1 MPTANRIMVEINDR
15 IRRLVEVGLADR
27 FQYGFLRRVG
37 RRAEITFPNA
47 AHISWSLKAVE
58 YADVYGRLV
67 YEGTYN
73 VKMLDG
79 ALIQMTYDFSGDVL
93 QRHRLAFFPA
103 PHLHEF
109 QNSPD
114 VYLDDELHGDVIA
127 GNVVPFP
134 LRYDYDARAGR
145 HVDVAHPKSHLT
157 LGQYE
162 HCRIPVSAPVT
173 PHWFVDFLLRN
184 FYRTPSRC
192 YADEMPPAGATF
204 DDSVSPAERRVI
216 HVVIPRRRPDAV
228 S

>member
-27 FQYGFLRRVG
+27 FHLGFLRRMG
-37 RRAEITFPNA
+37 RRVEITFPNA
-47 AHISWSLKAVE
+47 AHVSLSLKAVE
-58 YADVYGRLV
+58 YADVYRGLAH
-67 YEGTYN
+67 EGTYN

-79 ALIQMTYDFSGDVL
+79 ALIQMTYDFSDNRL

-109 QNSPD
+109 QNDPD

-127 GNVVPFP
+127 RDVVPFP
-134 LRYDYDARAGR
+134 LRCDYDARDSR

-173 PHWFVDFLLRN
+173 PHWFIDFVLRN
-184 FYRTPSRC
+184 FYHTPSRR
-192 YADEMPPAGATF
+192 YADEMPPGGAAF
-204 DDSVSPAERRVI
+204 DDSVSPAERRIV
-216 HVVIPRRRPDAV
+216 HVVIPKRET
-228 S
+228 

>member
-1 MPTANRIMVEINDR
+1 MPTANRITDQLNER
-15 IRRLVEVGLADR
+15 IGRLVALGLADR
-27 FQYGFLRRVG
+27 FQMGFQRQSGSRI
-37 RRAEITFPNA
+37 EITFPNA
-47 AHISWSLKAVE
+47 ARVSVSLRNVE
-58 YADVYGRLV
+58 YTEIYRLLVRGRV
-67 YEGTYN
+67 YN

-79 ALIQMTYDFSGDVL
+79 ALIQMMYEFSGDAL

-114 VYLDDELHGDVIA
+114 VYLEDELHGDVVARSI
-127 GNVVPFP
+127 VPFP
-134 LRYDYDARAGR
+134 LRCDYDVLEDR

-173 PHWFVDFLLRN
+173 PHWFIDFLLRS
-184 FYRTPSRC
+184 FYHTPSRR

-204 DDSVSPAERRVI
+204 DDSISPAEQRVI
-216 HVVIPRRRPDAV
+216 HLMIPRRKG
-228 S
+228 